1 MAKLTQK
8 QKRFVEEYLID
19 LNATQAA
26 IRAGYSTA
34 TAKDIGCENLAK
46 PNIRDKIDKALAERS
61 KRTGVT
67 ADRVIQ
73 ELAKI
78 AFVNAEDVIN
88 FETGGVRADADKE
101 DLAVIQSVKVKE
113 MSSEKGDSTE
123 REVKLADKQRAL
135 ELLGKHLGMFS
146 NDINV
151 SMKNAI
157 QVELVDDVSE

>member
-1 MAKLTQK
+1 MLLQQK
-8 QKRFVEEYLID
+8 IF
-19 LNATQAA
+19 
-26 IRAGYSTA
+26 
-34 TAKDIGCENLAK
+34 GCENLAK
-46 PNIRDKIDKALAERS
+46 PNIQEKVNKALAERS

-78 AFVNAEDVIN
+78 AFFNANDVIN
-88 FETGGVRADADKE
+88 FKTGEVKENASKE

-113 MSSEKGDSTE
+113 MSGEKTDSIE

-151 SMKNAI
+151 NMKNAI
-157 QVELVDDVSE
+157 QVELVDDVNE

>member
-1 MAKLTQK
+1 MQHKQQLEQDIAQQQQK
-8 QKRFVEEYLID
+8 IF
-19 LNATQAA
+19 
-26 IRAGYSTA
+26 
-34 TAKDIGCENLAK
+34 GCQNLAK
-46 PNIRDKIDKALAERS
+46 TNIRDKIDKALAERS

-78 AFVNAEDVIN
+78 AFINAEDVID
-88 FETGGVRADADKE
+88 FETGGVKADANKE

-113 MSSEKGDSTE
+113 MSGEKADSTE

-146 NDINV
+146 NDVNV
-151 SMKNAI
+151 NMKNAV
-157 QVELVDDVSE
+157 QVELVDDVNE